1 MRIQTDSSISSNHLT
16 WKPIQSIVDEDEAIE
31 MLRTEFEIIRK
42 NDKSDT
48 SLKRAVTYLDFRKM
62 PKE

>member
-1 MRIQTDSSISSNHLT
+1 MT

-31 MLRTEFEIIRK
+31 MLRTEFEKIRK